1 MKRVFLAGAAL
12 LLSASALADECDN
25 ATTQLELNTCSAQQY
40 QAADKKLNQ
49 TYQSAIK
56 RAAAPQ
62 RDLLKKAQQA
72 WIALRD
78 ADCNFIGSGTEGGS
92 VQPMIIS
99 QCLTEKTVEREA
111 FLASLMQCEEGNLS
125 CPLTPWGRGRK
136 DSTEQSP
143 LPVGE
148 G

>member
-1 MKRVFLAGAAL
+1 MKRVFLAGTAL

-125 CPLTPWGRGRK
+125 CPLTP
-136 DSTEQSP
+136 
-143 LPVGE
+143 
-148 G
+148 

>member
-12 LLSASALADECDN
+12 LLSTSALANECDN

-111 FLASLMQCEEGNLS
+111 FLASLMQCEEGDLS
-125 CPLTPWGRGRK
+125 CPLTP
-136 DSTEQSP
+136 
-143 LPVGE
+143 
-148 G
+148 

>member
-1 MKRVFLAGAAL
+1 MKRYLIASAAL

-49 TYQSAIK
+49 TYQAAVK

-72 WIALRD
+72 WITLRD
-78 ADCNFIGSGTEGGS
+78 ADCAFIARSVSG
-92 VQPMIIS
+92 
-99 QCLTEKTVEREA
+99 
-111 FLASLMQCEEGNLS
+111 LA
-125 CPLTPWGRGRK
+125 
-136 DSTEQSP
+136 DA
-143 LPVGE
+143 V
-148 G
+148 

>member
-1 MKRVFLAGAAL
+1 MKHYLIAGAAL
-12 LLSASALADECDN
+12 LLSANALADECAN
-25 ATTQLELNTCSAQQY
+25 ASTQLELNTCTAQQY

-49 TYQSAIK
+49 TYQAAIK

-78 ADCNFIGSGTEGGS
+78 ADCTFIGSGTEGGS
-92 VQPMIIS
+92 IQPMIVN

-111 FLASLMQCEEGNLS
+111 FLASLMQCEEGDLS
-125 CPLTPWGRGRK
+125 CPLP
-136 DSTEQSP
+136 P
-143 LPVGE
+143 AN
-148 G
+148 

>member
-56 RAAAPQ
+56 RAAASQ

-125 CPLTPWGRGRK
+125 CPLTP
-136 DSTEQSP
+136 
-143 LPVGE
+143 
-148 G
+148 

>member
-1 MKRVFLAGAAL
+1 MKRFIIAGAEL
-12 LLSASALADECDN
+12 LLSASTLADECDN

-111 FLASLMQCEEGNLS
+111 FLASLMQCEEGDLS
-125 CPLTPWGRGRK
+125 CPLTP
-136 DSTEQSP
+136 
-143 LPVGE
+143 
-148 G
+148 

>member
-1 MKRVFLAGAAL
+1 MKHYLIAGAAL
-12 LLSASALADECDN
+12 LLSANALADECAN
-25 ATTQLELNTCSAQQY
+25 ASTQLELNTCTAQQY

-49 TYQSAIK
+49 TYQAAIK

-78 ADCNFIGSGTEGGS
+78 ADCTFVGSGTEGGS
-92 VQPMIIS
+92 IQPMIVN

-111 FLASLMQCEEGNLS
+111 FLASLMQCEEGDLS
-125 CPLTPWGRGRK
+125 CPLP
-136 DSTEQSP
+136 P
-143 LPVGE
+143 AN
-148 G
+148 